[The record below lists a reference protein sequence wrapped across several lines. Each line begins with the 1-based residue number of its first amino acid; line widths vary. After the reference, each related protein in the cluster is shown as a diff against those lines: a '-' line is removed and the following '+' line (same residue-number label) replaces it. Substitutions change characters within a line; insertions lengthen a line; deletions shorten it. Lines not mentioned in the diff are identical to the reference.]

1 MIQVDLQDFLSIV
14 VGVDPALTSN
24 EESDE
29 TGIIVAASGPHQPST
44 CNIDHCTVHAYVLQD
59 ATLPRHVKSTPER
72 WGRRVVE
79 VFDEWNAGRVVVE
92 HNAGRDLLKSVL
104 LTIRP
109 TLPVELPN
117 ASLSKVARA
126 EPIVSLYEQGR
137 VHHIGKPEDFAILED
152 QMTTWVPNASR
163 RNSPDRLD
171 ALVWAISALDINAIS
186 SGRRRWQDMGEITP
200 VNFPQGNG
208 WAV

>member
-1 MIQVDLQDFLSIV
+1 MIEVNPEDFVSIV
-14 VGVDPALTSN
+14 VGVDPSLTSG

-44 CNIDHCTVHAYVLQD
+44 CSIEHCNTHAYILED
-59 ATLPRHVKSTPER
+59 ATLPRHIRSTPEK
-72 WGRRVVE
+72 WATKVIQAY
-79 VFDEWNAGRVVVE
+79 DEWNAGRVVVE
-92 HNAGRDLLKSVL
+92 SNAGRELLKSVL

-117 ASLSKVARA
+117 ATIGKTARA
-126 EPIVSLYEQGR
+126 EPIVALYEQGR
-137 VHHIGKPEDFAILED
+137 VHHIGNPADFALLED

-163 RNSPDRLD
+163 KNSPDRMD
-171 ALVWAISALDINAIS
+171 ALVWAVSALDINAIG

-200 VNFPQGNG
+200 VNFPQNNG
-208 WAV
+208 WQV